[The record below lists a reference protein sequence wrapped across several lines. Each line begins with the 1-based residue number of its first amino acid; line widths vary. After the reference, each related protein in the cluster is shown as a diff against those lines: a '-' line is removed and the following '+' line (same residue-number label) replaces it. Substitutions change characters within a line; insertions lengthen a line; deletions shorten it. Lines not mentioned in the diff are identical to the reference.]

1 MHFDQYSNFDY
12 KQYTDI
18 YNIILNTRELG
29 VYLDDIFICFCIC
42 NIFSA
47 NLTEARED
55 NLLHAYL
62 DFNFFQ
68 PKPQLV
74 LAKVVATN
82 LYILRSTYL
91 NIS

>member
-1 MHFDQYSNFDY
+1 MFLYM
-12 KQYTDI
+12 
-18 YNIILNTRELG
+18 
-29 VYLDDIFICFCIC
+29 VIF
-42 NIFSA
+42 FSA

-82 LYILRSTYL
+82 LDINLLWNQNMPITIFFHLLGFKKFVVTCYDFD
-91 NIS
+91 

>member
-1 MHFDQYSNFDY
+1 M
-12 KQYTDI
+12 I
-18 YNIILNTRELG
+18 YLYVF
-29 VYLDDIFICFCIC
+29 VYG

-82 LYILRSTYL
+82 LDINLLWNQNMPINIFFIFWVLRNFL
-91 NIS
+91 

>member
-1 MHFDQYSNFDY
+1 M
-12 KQYTDI
+12 I
-18 YNIILNTRELG
+18 YLYVF
-29 VYLDDIFICFCIC
+29 VYG

-68 PKPQLV
+68 PKPQSV
-74 LAKVVATN
+74 LA
-82 LYILRSTYL
+82 
-91 NIS
+91 

>member
-1 MHFDQYSNFDY
+1 MFLYM
-12 KQYTDI
+12 
-18 YNIILNTRELG
+18 
-29 VYLDDIFICFCIC
+29 VIF
-42 NIFSA
+42 FSA

-82 LYILRSTYL
+82 LDINLL
-91 NIS
+91 WNQNMPINIFFSSFGF

>member
-1 MHFDQYSNFDY
+1 MICLFVLYM
-12 KQYTDI
+12 
-18 YNIILNTRELG
+18 ILYFH
-29 VYLDDIFICFCIC
+29 V
-42 NIFSA
+42 
-47 NLTEARED
+47 NLTEVRED

-82 LYILRSTYL
+82 LDINLLWNQNMPITIFFHLLGFKKFVVTCYDFD
-91 NIS
+91 